1 MVSSFPEQAAYLYRL
16 YYVLKWPCSSLPVTF
31 TSLESGMMMLAYNF
45 DKIFCV
51 LRIVSLEVEKRH
63 MSKHHVGDH
72 FLLTTQGQ

>member
-51 LRIVSLEVEKRH
+51 VSIVSLEVEK
-63 MSKHHVGDH
+63 KHE
-72 FLLTTQGQ
+72 